1 MYIKRKTNRTKKKM
15 RTGDFRVGAMYYYCY
30 YNRRT
35 LAVKVNLVNV
45 KKEKIPVTI

>member
-15 RTGDFRVGAMYYYCY
+15 RTGDFRVGAGHYYYYY

-35 LAVKVNLVNV
+35 LPSKLIV
-45 KKEKIPVTI
+45 